1 MILPNPGDPELA
13 DEHPVK
19 ESRAATRK
27 SPLRRDRRTMPTLWP
42 WLDNQNSPAAS
53 VTAALQREV
62 MGRTPTRSWHR
73 QYLNSS
79 GGRDSV
85 KDPADNAKPVL
96 GRPPVDGSDEQ
107 IEAWALD
114 FVDQCSERQ
123 RNQPQKREK

>member
-1 MILPNPGDPELA
+1 M
-13 DEHPVK
+13 
-19 ESRAATRK
+19 
-27 SPLRRDRRTMPTLWP
+27 
-42 WLDNQNSPAAS
+42 
-53 VTAALQREV
+53 
-62 MGRTPTRSWHR
+62 
-73 QYLNSS
+73 
-79 GGRDSV
+79 